1 MSHQPFYALLSLAF
15 TLQLFSA
22 CTPAVTSP
30 NGTPQPQVS
39 APAPAEDTLFDSA
52 LSREEV
58 DTAAAV
64 NSGGASAPVNPSGT
78 PASAPSAYPMPEPSA
93 APSAYPY
100 PAPGINDISAGYPG
114 GYYPGYGSFSGDFN
128 HYVAIRA
135 ERITYPGSN
144 ADDLQGVY
152 QARVQ
157 TILNEWDPSA
167 RLIESRGQSNP
178 DPDQP
183 EYIYLPDA
191 SGNEPLQFNARWVFQ
206 FSSTARKETLNIY
219 INGEETRAYRVIY
232 GQPAIELN
240 KAEVSST
247 QAIATAKAAFANRS
261 AVNYPVYPAANE
273 PVQPERKVIYELPEN
288 LNWRV
293 NLTQQGNSLVYALS
307 FNYTTTREA
316 LNLPATSPTASPS
329 VEPSLSPED
338 PAPEASPFPMVTPTP
353 LPGDCYTYGIPEE
366 TVYLNGSISID
377 AVSGEV
383 LNLNRPVYYDYY
395 SMQGPCVPYATPY
408 PGAYPSVYPSVY
420 PSAYPSAAS
429 DL

>member
-15 TLQLFSA
+15 SLQLLSA
-22 CTPAVTSP
+22 CNPAVTNP
-30 NGTPQPQVS
+30 NSTPEPQVS
-39 APAPAEDTLFDSA
+39 ASAPAEENLFDSA

-64 NSGGASAPVNPSGT
+64 NSGGVSSPVNPSGV

-100 PAPGINDISAGYPG
+100 PGPGMNDISAAYPG
-114 GYYPGYGSFSGDFN
+114 RYYPGYGAYSGDFN
-128 HYVAIRA
+128 QYVAIKA

-157 TILNEWDPSA
+157 TILNEWDPNA

-191 SGNEPLQFNARWVFQ
+191 PGNEPIQFNARWVFQ

-219 INGEETRAYRVIY
+219 INGDETRAYRVIY
-232 GQPAIELN
+232 GQPSIELN
-240 KAEVSST
+240 KAEVSSV
-247 QAIATAKAAFANRS
+247 QAIATAKAAVANRS
-261 AVNYPVYPAANE
+261 AVDYPVYPAANE
-273 PVQPERKVIYELPEN
+273 SVQPELKVIYELPEN

-293 NLTQQGNSLVYALS
+293 NLTQQGNTLVYALS
-307 FNYTTTREA
+307 FSYATTRAA
-316 LNLPATSPTASPS
+316 LNLPTASPTAS
-329 VEPSLSPED
+329 
-338 PAPEASPFPMVTPTP
+338 PEASPFPMVTPTP
-353 LPGDCYTYGIPEE
+353 MPGGCYGYGYASPEE
-366 TVYLNGSISID
+366 IIYLSGSISID

-395 SMQGPCVPYATPY
+395 NTPSPCAPYATPY
-408 PGAYPSVYPSVY
+408 PNAYPSVYPSVY
-420 PSAYPSAAS
+420 PSTAS

>member
-1 MSHQPFYALLSLAF
+1 MSHQPFYALLSFAF
-15 TLQLFSA
+15 TLQLLSA
-22 CTPAVTSP
+22 CTPTVTAP
-30 NGTPQPQVS
+30 NGTAQPQPS
-39 APAPAEDTLFDSA
+39 ASAPAEDALFDSA

-78 PASAPSAYPMPEPSA
+78 PASAPGAYPMPEPSA

-100 PAPGINDISAGYPG
+100 PAPGMNDISVGYPG

-128 HYVAIRA
+128 HYVAIKA
-135 ERITYPGSN
+135 ERITYPGSD

-178 DPDQP
+178 SPDQP

-191 SGNEPLQFNARWVFQ
+191 PGNEPIQFNARWVFQ

-240 KAEVSST
+240 KVGVSST

-273 PVQPERKVIYELPEN
+273 PVQPELKVIYELPEN

-293 NLTQQGNSLVYALS
+293 HLTQQGSTLVYALS
-307 FNYTTTREA
+307 FNYTTTRKA
-316 LNLPATSPTASPS
+316 LNLPVSVPTASPS
-329 VEPSLSPED
+329 IEPSLPPED
-338 PAPEASPFPMVTPTP
+338 PATGTEPSPFPLVTPTP
-353 LPGDCYTYGIPEE
+353 LPGGCYGYGYGTPED
-366 TVYLNGSISID
+366 TIYLSGSISID

-395 SMQGPCVPYATPY
+395 STPGPCAPYATPY
-408 PGAYPSVYPSVY
+408 PDAYPSAYPSVYPS
-420 PSAYPSAAS
+420 AAS
-429 DL
+429 DI